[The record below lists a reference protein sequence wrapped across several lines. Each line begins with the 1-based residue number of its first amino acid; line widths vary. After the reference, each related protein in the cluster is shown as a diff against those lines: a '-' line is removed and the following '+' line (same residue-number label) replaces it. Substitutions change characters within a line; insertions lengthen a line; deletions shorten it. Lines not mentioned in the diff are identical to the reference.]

1 MNLNRII
8 WGISFAIIMPTVLT
22 FVFAAIRNAKS
33 NPHGEMTD
41 QEFVVKYP
49 KTIMWIG
56 LVCNAIL
63 VAVGIILTLYWSGKA
78 NTTSFVLLYV
88 VFGLFIV
95 LGTYLVLKCLI
106 FRISVSGE
114 QIKAYNL
121 FRRPHVFSFNDID
134 SAEVQIKGSN
144 INPERIIIRTTSGKK
159 IIAESMAKSYDRLVK
174 RVKEEVPPERL
185 KGYF

>member
-8 WGISFAIIMPTVLT
+8 WAVAFAITMPTVLT
-22 FVFAAIRNAKS
+22 FVFTAIRNAKS
-33 NPHGEMTD
+33 NPRGGITD

-49 KTIMWIG
+49 RIIAWIG
-56 LVCNAIL
+56 FVGNAIL

-78 NTTSFVLLYV
+78 NTTSFVLFYV
-88 VFGLFIV
+88 VFGLFIL

-106 FRISVSGE
+106 FRIDVSGE
-114 QIKAYNL
+114 QIKAHNL
-121 FRRPHVFSFNDID
+121 FRRPHTFSFNDID
-134 SAEVQIKGSN
+134 SAEVQIKVSN

-159 IIAESMAKSYDRLVK
+159 IIAESMAKSYDRIVK
-174 RVKEEVPPERL
+174 RVKEEVPSERL